1 MFEAKYEV
9 EGIFGV
15 VLINIICISAE
26 QLYILQL
33 KTVQEFILWF
43 SLKKHFVGKLY
54 EILFADFVE
63 IVVPSII

>member
-26 QLYILQL
+26 QLYTLQL
-33 KTVQEFILWF
+33 KRVQEFILWF
-43 SLKKHFVGKLY
+43 SLKKDFVGKLY

-63 IVVPSII
+63 FVVPSII